1 MHKDDRLVSAAELR
15 KTFGSV
21 SHMAIWRWLRLPRD
35 PLPPPAAIISGRRF
49 WRRSEIES
57 WLARRRPAP
66 RAGAPR

>member
-15 KTFGSV
+15 KAVGGI

-49 WRRSEIES
+49 WRQSEIES
-57 WLARRRPAP
+57 WLARRRPAARKP
-66 RAGAPR
+66 AA